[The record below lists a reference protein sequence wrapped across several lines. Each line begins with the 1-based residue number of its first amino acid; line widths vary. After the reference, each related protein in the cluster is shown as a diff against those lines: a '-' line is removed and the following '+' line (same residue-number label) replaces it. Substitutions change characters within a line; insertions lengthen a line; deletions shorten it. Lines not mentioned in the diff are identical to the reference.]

1 MSVLTAQLASVDAY
15 VTFLTAQKVPVL
27 RKTVRELE
35 ILAREQDGVSGR
47 RIAAIVLADPMMT
60 MKLLTTLQANRP
72 AKQNHDIT
80 TIDRA
85 IMMMGI
91 TPFFRTFAETPT
103 VEDALAAHPKAL
115 VGVLKVI
122 ARARRAAHH
131 AREWAILR
139 HDLDVDEITV
149 AALLLEAVEIMCWI
163 FAPTLTQQVYDLQRS
178 NRWLRSADAQKTVFG
193 ATAADIQRALVKTWK
208 LPELLIT
215 LMDPAHADNPRVRNV
230 LLASDFA
237 RHLASGWGNDALPD
251 DIQAI
256 EDLVHLHRE
265 ALLSRLG
272 VPSEELYRFVPPVT

>member
-15 VTFLTAQKVPVL
+15 VAFLTAQEVPVL

-91 TPFFRTFAETPT
+91 TPFFRTFAAMPT
-103 VEDALAAHPKAL
+103 LEDALAAHPKAL

-163 FAPTLTQQVYDLQRS
+163 FAPTLTQQVYDMQS
-178 NRWLRSADAQKTVFG
+178 ANRWLRSADAQKTVFG
-193 ATAADIQRALVKTWK
+193 TTAADIQRALVKAWK

-237 RHLASGWGNDALPD
+237 RHLANGWGNDALPD

>member
-15 VTFLTAQKVPVL
+15 VAFLTAQEVPVL

-91 TPFFRTFAETPT
+91 TPFFRTFAAMPT
-103 VEDALAAHPKAL
+103 LEDALAAHPKAL

-163 FAPTLTQQVYDLQRS
+163 FAPTLTQQVYDMQRA

-193 ATAADIQRALVKTWK
+193 TTAADIQRALVKAWK

-215 LMDPAHADNPRVRNV
+215 LMDPAHGDNPRVRNV

-237 RHLASGWGNDALPD
+237 RHLANGWGNDALPD